1 MPSHLPPT
9 CRRKTRTILKKNSKF
24 KSVDL
29 TEVRSKI
36 DAVDEQMIRLL
47 NERADLVHE
56 VGEIKKAASQP
67 IYAPE
72 REEQVLRALA
82 GKARDLKSRL
92 PEKSIRAI
100 YREIMSAAL
109 ALEKSLTIAYFGP
122 HSTNTHQAAR
132 SKFGASVDYSACTTI
147 ADVFDAV
154 ARGRADYG
162 VVPIENSTEGAVN
175 STLDVF
181 MESDLRIC
189 AQIHMKIE
197 NHLAAKCAKSEIKRI
212 VSHAQVLGQCRQW
225 LQRTMPNVELAE
237 VGSTPRAAE
246 LASLEPGT
254 GALVGRM
261 AAEVYGLQLLELSVQ
276 DNPNNTTRFLVIA
289 PNAAPPTGDDRTAL
303 MFCVRDEAGALFQA
317 LEPFNRLR
325 ISMSKI
331 ESRPSKRKAWEYFFF
346 VDVDGHA
353 DQSPLKEA
361 IAELAEHCTLVKIL
375 GTYPKTNAQP

>member
-1 MPSHLPPT
+1 VSLADI
-9 CRRKTRTILKKNSKF
+9 RT
-24 KSVDL
+24 
-29 TEVRSKI
+29 KI
-36 DAVDEQMIRLL
+36 DVVDEQIIRLL

-56 VGEIKKAASQP
+56 VGVIKKADGQP

-72 REEQVLRALA
+72 REEKVLRALA
-82 GKARDLKSRL
+82 AKAVEMKSRL
-92 PEKSIRAI
+92 PEQSIRAI

-109 ALEKSLTIAYFGP
+109 ALEKDITIAYFGP
-122 HSTNTHQAAR
+122 HATNTHQAAR
-132 SKFGASVDYSACTTI
+132 SRFGTSVSYVPQVTI

-175 STLDVF
+175 HTLDVF

-189 AQIHMKIE
+189 AQILMRIE
-197 NHLAAKCAKSEIKRI
+197 NHLASKCPRGEIRRLY
-212 VSHAQVLGQCRQW
+212 SHPQVFGQCRQW
-225 LQRTMPNVELAE
+225 LQRTLPNVELVE

-246 LASLEPGT
+246 LAASEPNSGC
-254 GALVGRM
+254 LVARM
-261 AAEVYGLQLLELSVQ
+261 AAEEFGLPIIEQSVQ
-276 DNPNNTTRFLVIA
+276 DNPNNTTRFLVLGLKA
-289 PNAAPPTGDDRTAL
+289 SPPTGDDRTSL
-303 MFCVRDEAGALFQA
+303 MFCVRDEPGALFKA

-353 DQSPLKEA
+353 EQTPLKEA
-361 IAELAEHCTLVKIL
+361 VAELSNHCTLVKIL
-375 GTYPKTNAQP
+375 GTYPKTT